1 MVIYTLEDLDQK
13 IFNQYYIQISKTFD
27 NFNMESYL
35 KSTPEEI
42 ISDIILLDQFS
53 RNINRIIRNL
63 DLIEYTNKAI
73 QLSNEWIEKNI
84 I

>member
-27 NFNMESYL
+27 NFDMESYL

>member
-1 MVIYTLEDLDQK
+1 
-13 IFNQYYIQISKTFD
+13 
-27 NFNMESYL
+27 MESYL

-73 QLSNEWIEKNI
+73 QLSNEWIEKKILFNMSYQMDYI
-84 I
+84 CFFTNQTQ